1 MIYFLII
8 LAILIV
14 AAFLIPIN
22 VVINTNFKG
31 ENVYYVDNQK
41 EKNKLTIVIKIMGFI
56 PIYKYTNDKKNKD
69 KSNTQKLTIVEIID
83 VIKESFSKEEKGINN
98 FISEFFKWGKRLKYR
113 KFALIGGF
121 NTEDYVKNAYINAT
135 INSLLCMYINANQ
148 DNFNL
153 NKLYYQVAI
162 SNYKY
167 YLTLDTIIA
176 FPLFHNIDV
185 FKTIIRIVHKF
196 KKKKIDNQNDNMQ
209 NENSSNNRYIN
220 MQ

>member
-56 PIYKYTNDKKNKD
+56 PIYKYTNDKKNKA

-98 FISEFFKWGKRLKYR
+98 FISEFVKWGKRLKYR

-121 NTEDYVKNAYINAT
+121 NTED
-135 INSLLCMYINANQ
+135 
-148 DNFNL
+148 
-153 NKLYYQVAI
+153 
-162 SNYKY
+162 
-167 YLTLDTIIA
+167 
-176 FPLFHNIDV
+176 
-185 FKTIIRIVHKF
+185 
-196 KKKKIDNQNDNMQ
+196 
-209 NENSSNNRYIN
+209 
-220 MQ
+220 